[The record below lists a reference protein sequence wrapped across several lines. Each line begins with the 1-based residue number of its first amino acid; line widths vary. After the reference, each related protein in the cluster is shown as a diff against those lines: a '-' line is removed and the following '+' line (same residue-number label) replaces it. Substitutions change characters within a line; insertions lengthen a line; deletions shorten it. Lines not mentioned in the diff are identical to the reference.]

1 VQGIGEGDLSVDD
14 RRVFGE
20 AEAAARA
27 RLAQAVRAEID
38 TLPAESGLRHRL
50 VALSEAFDAFLDAI
64 EPYEI
69 SRFTTFG
76 EEAAAVNQI
85 GITLGHGPEGADR
98 AEETPPSLAL
108 RRVLM
113 GGAEVKD
120 GARLVSVELWED
132 RVEVNLLELRPLSP
146 APGSPR
152 WRTQMKNMR
161 DESPTLVDDV
171 GTRYGSAGW
180 GSSGANDVWRIHATF
195 TPAVPEGASRLEV
208 SFGGRVFSVAL

>member
-1 VQGIGEGDLSVDD
+1 
-14 RRVFGE
+14 VFDE

-27 RLAQAVRAEID
+27 RLARAVRAEIN

-76 EEAAAVNQI
+76 EEPDKAAAVNQI

-98 AEETPPSLAL
+98 AEEPPPSLAL
-108 RRVLM
+108 RRVLT
-113 GGAEVKD
+113 GAAEVKD
-120 GARLVSVELWED
+120 GARLVSVELWDD

-152 WRTQMKNMR
+152 WRAQMKNML

-180 GSSGANDVWRIHATF
+180 GSSGANDVWRIDATF

-208 SFGGRVFSVAL
+208 LFGGRVFSVAL